1 MSVAAVIAAAAL
13 ADNIVLAKMLGL
25 CPFTGLSRRLDVAFG
40 VGCATLAVLT
50 LACAVAWLADFFLLA
65 QVPALRPAVF
75 IAVVAALVQ
84 FAEIVMRI
92 QLPILHRAL
101 GVYLPL
107 VATNCAVLGVML
119 LALAPDPFADPFAA
133 SPPPPAAFVR
143 AVAFGFGGGAGFLL
157 AVTALALIRER
168 IAESLAP
175 ECMRG
180 APLAM
185 LTAGFMALAFSALV

>member
-25 CPFTGLSRRLDVAFG
+25 CPFAGLSRRLDVAFG

-50 LACAVAWLADFFLLA
+50 FACAAAWLADYFLLA
-65 QVPALRPAVF
+65 DAPALRPAVF

-84 FAEIVMRI
+84 FAETVMRI
-92 QLPILHRAL
+92 KFPVLHRAL

-119 LALAPDPFADPFAA
+119 LALAPDPFAAPE
-133 SPPPPAAFVR
+133 SPAAQFIR

-157 AVTALALIRER
+157 AVVVFALVRER
-168 IAESLAP
+168 VAESQVP
-175 ECMRG
+175 ESMRG

-185 LTAGFMALAFSALV
+185 LTAGFMALAFSALA

>member
-1 MSVAAVIAAAAL
+1 MSIAAVIVAAAL

-25 CPFTGLSRRLDVAFG
+25 CPFAGLSRRLDVAFG

-50 LACAVAWLADFFLLA
+50 LASAAAWLADYFLLDGI
-65 QVPALRPAVF
+65 PALRPAVF

-84 FAEIVMRI
+84 FAELTTRI
-92 QLPILHRAL
+92 KFPVLHRAL

-119 LALAPDPFADPFAA
+119 LALAPDAFAPAQSAPADFA
-133 SPPPPAAFVR
+133 R
-143 AVAFGFGGGAGFLL
+143 TVAFGFGGGLGFLL
-157 AVTALALIRER
+157 AVSVFALVRER
-168 IAESLAP
+168 VAEAPVP

-185 LTAGFMALAFSALV
+185 LTAGLMALGFSALV

>member
-1 MSVAAVIAAAAL
+1 MSFAAVVAAAAL

-25 CPFTGLSRRLDVAFG
+25 CPFAGLSRRVEVAVG
-40 VGCATLAVLT
+40 VGCATWAVLVA
-50 LACAVAWLADFFLLA
+50 ACAVAWLADHFLLA
-65 QVPALRPAVF
+65 GFPALRPAVF

-84 FAEIVMRI
+84 FAELVLRVRWP
-92 QLPILHRAL
+92 LLHRAL

-119 LALAPDPFADPFAA
+119 LALAPDDFAA
-133 SPPPPAAFVR
+133 PLPPLQSFGR
-143 AVAFGFGGGAGFLL
+143 AVAFGLGGGLGFLL
-157 AVTALALIRER
+157 AVVGFALLRER
-168 IAESLAP
+168 VVEARVPPAL
-175 ECMRG
+175 RG

>member
-13 ADNIVLAKMLGL
+13 ADNIVLSKMLGL
-25 CPFTGLSRRLDVAFG
+25 CPFAGLSRRLDVAFG

-50 LACAVAWLADFFLLA
+50 FACAVAWLADYFLLA
-65 QVPALRPAVF
+65 NAPALRPAVF

-84 FAEIVMRI
+84 FAELLMRMRF
-92 QLPILHRAL
+92 PVLHRAL

-119 LALAPDPFADPFAA
+119 LALAPDDFAPPQNAFAE
-133 SPPPPAAFVR
+133 FIN
-143 AVAFGFGGGAGFLL
+143 AVAFGFGGGLGFML
-157 AVTALALIRER
+157 AVVVFALVRER
-168 IAESLAP
+168 VAEAPVP

-185 LTAGFMALAFSALV
+185 LTAGFMALGFSALI

>member
-1 MSVAAVIAAAAL
+1 MSAIAVIVAAAL

-25 CPFTGLSRRLDVAFG
+25 CPFAGLSRRLDVAFG

-50 LACAVAWLADFFLLA
+50 LACAAAWLADYFLLDGI
-65 QVPALRPAVF
+65 PALRPAVF

-84 FAEIVMRI
+84 FAELTTRI
-92 QLPILHRAL
+92 KFPVLHRAL

-119 LALAPDPFADPFAA
+119 LALAPDSFA
-133 SPPPPAAFVR
+133 PAQSAPADFVR
-143 AVAFGFGGGAGFLL
+143 TVAFGFGGGLGFLL
-157 AVTALALIRER
+157 AVSVFALVRER
-168 IAESLAP
+168 VAEAPVP

-185 LTAGFMALAFSALV
+185 LTAGFMALGFSALA

>member
-1 MSVAAVIAAAAL
+1 MSVAAVIVAAAL

-25 CPFTGLSRRLDVAFG
+25 CPFAGLSRRLDVAFG

-50 LACAVAWLADFFLLA
+50 FACAVAWLADYFLLA
-65 QVPALRPAVF
+65 SAPVLRPAVF

-84 FAEIVMRI
+84 FAELVMRI
-92 QLPILHRAL
+92 KFPLLHRAL

-119 LALAPDPFADPFAA
+119 LALAPDNFAEPQ
-133 SPPPPAAFVR
+133 SPAADFIR
-143 AVAFGFGGGAGFLL
+143 AVAFGFGGGLGFLL
-157 AVTALALIRER
+157 AVSTFALVRER
-168 IAESLAP
+168 VAEAPVP

-185 LTAGFMALAFSALV
+185 LTAGFMALGFSALV